1 MNEYY
6 VYIWY
11 NEDWGNVPV
20 YVGKGKG
27 NRYARTDSR
36 SESFTKHLLKW
47 RCHSEI
53 VFDELDEESAMRLEK
68 MLKDR
73 FIMEGYPILDAETNY
88 RKKVSQ
94 SVAISRAKANGT
106 KFGRPTIELG
116 ADFEKFLKKQKDGE
130 LSVKECCEQ
139 LGISRATWYN
149 KLKEVC

>member
-11 NEDWGNVPV
+11 NEDWGNIPI

-27 NRYARTDSR
+27 NRYARTDRR
-36 SESFTKHLLKW
+36 SESFTNHLEKW
-47 RCHSEI
+47 KCHSKI
-53 VFDELDEESAMRLEK
+53 IFDELDEKSAMRLEK

-94 SVAISRAKANGT
+94 SVAISRAKANGV
-106 KFGRPTIELG
+106 KFGRPAIKLDD
-116 ADFEKFLKKQKDGE
+116 DFKKFLKKQKDGE
-130 LSVKECCEQ
+130 LSVVECCRE
-139 LGISRATWYN
+139 LGISRTTWYR
-149 KLKEVC
+149 KLDEVI

>member
-1 MNEYY
+1 MKNYY

-11 NEDWGNVPV
+11 NDDWGNIPV
-20 YVGKGKG
+20 YVGKGKDD
-27 NRYARTDSR
+27 RYARTDGR
-36 SESFTKHLLKW
+36 SESFDNHLEKW

-94 SVAISRAKANGT
+94 SVAIARAKAMGT
-106 KFGRPTIELG
+106 KFGRPAIKI
-116 ADFEKFLKKQKDGE
+116 DDNFKKFLKKQKDGE
-130 LSVKECCEQ
+130 LTVGECCER
-139 LGISRATWYN
+139 LGISRRTWYN